1 MNSANTAG
9 SGYYG
14 SPWPAEDGGPTR
26 EQAPSTAGP
35 RIASGERLSVLACR
49 EARGAQMLI
58 QRAPGQLYLLR
69 GLFGARISTSPSR
82 TVVERLDPRTLEPLA
97 SSGPLPAGPFWM
109 GGIGAVAD
117 GAVIAVAGRYAHRL
131 DPETLDVIAQ
141 RELPAPRPHNSFLAM
156 PDGTLVLKDF
166 DVTERAPAILR
177 ALDPLTLKDR
187 DTLPLG
193 EPVIARLAARGDEV
207 YAVGSHRVHRV
218 RWDSTAGRLVRD
230 VDWSVAYRDT
240 PGQGHGWDPVLA
252 GERIWFLDQGRH
264 RYRGTMRGAAR
275 DRGPVHLHA
284 VSLSDPADHRRAE
297 ICGLPWGAATNPPLV
312 DAERGVAVGY
322 DSANGVLT
330 GFHARPGEPL
340 TRLWSQRMNTAG
352 HLLRWA
358 DTGEIVTYDQRQRPP
373 RGTRAGARVLAATG
387 DAIAFALRAPALSGA
402 LGRLAGE
409 DAVLLDLTTGTERGR
424 ARVPSLMQSV
434 CFPSPGWDRDFYYC
448 SMSTVARVG
457 AVPLA

>member
-1 MNSANTAG
+1 MNG
-9 SGYYG
+9 GYYE

-26 EQAPSTAGP
+26 GQAPTAPGP
-35 RIASGERLSVLACR
+35 RIGPGERLEVLACR
-49 EARGAQMLI
+49 PARGAQMLI

-69 GLFGARISTSPSR
+69 GLFGARISSPSL
-82 TVVERLDPRTLEPLA
+82 TVVERLDPHSLEPLA
-97 SSGPLPAGPFWM
+97 TSGRLPGGPFWM

-117 GAVIAVAGRYAHRL
+117 GAIVVVAGRHAHRL
-131 DPETLDVIAQ
+131 DPETLEVLAT
-141 RELPAPRPHNSFLAM
+141 RELPAPRPHNSFLSL

-166 DVTERAPAILR
+166 DVTEGAAATLR

-187 DTLPLG
+187 DTLELG

-218 RWDSTAGRLVRD
+218 RWDSASGRLTRD
-230 VDWSVAYRDT
+230 EAWPVAYRDA

-252 GERIWFLDQGRH
+252 GGRIWFLDQGRH

-284 VSLSDPADHRRAE
+284 ISLSDPADHRRAE

-322 DSANGVLT
+322 DSANGILT
-330 GFHARPGEPL
+330 AFHARPGEPL
-340 TRLWSQRMNTAG
+340 TRLWSRRLNTAG
-352 HLLRWA
+352 HLLRWT
-358 DTGEIVTYDQRQRPP
+358 DTGELMAYDQRQRPP
-373 RGTRAGARVLAATG
+373 RGTRSAARFLAATG
-387 DAIAFALRAPALSGA
+387 DAIALTLRVPALSGA

-409 DAVLLDLTTGTERGR
+409 DTVLLDLTTGTELGR

-457 AVPLA
+457 IRHAQP